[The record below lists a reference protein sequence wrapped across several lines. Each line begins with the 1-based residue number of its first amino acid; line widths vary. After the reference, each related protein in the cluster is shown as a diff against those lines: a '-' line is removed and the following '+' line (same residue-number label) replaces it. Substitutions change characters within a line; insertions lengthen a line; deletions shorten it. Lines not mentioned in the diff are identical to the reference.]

1 MVWIWVVSM
10 SIILYLCHPVMV
22 MVILILLVWRIGF
35 GVTGLELAGVM
46 LTVQGCCAVRCWKPV
61 VSYHTQI

>member
-1 MVWIWVVSM
+1 M
-10 SIILYLCHPVMV
+10 

-35 GVTGLELAGVM
+35 GVRGLELVGVM
-46 LTVQGCCAVRCWKPV
+46 LAVQGCCPVHCWKPV